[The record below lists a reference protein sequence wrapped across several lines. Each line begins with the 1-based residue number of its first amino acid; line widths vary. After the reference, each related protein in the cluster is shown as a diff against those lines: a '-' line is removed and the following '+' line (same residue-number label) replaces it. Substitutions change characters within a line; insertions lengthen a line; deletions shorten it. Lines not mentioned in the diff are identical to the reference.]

1 MNTERTIATIR
12 RVLIDNPAADVK
24 FVDAIAADSHF
35 VSTNGRVLVL
45 FVNPEHRELI
55 EKLRQ
60 ASRSAESAAGPGS
73 TVGVSEH
80 PKEPS

>member
-12 RVLIDNPAADVK
+12 RVLIGNPAADVK

-45 FVNPEHRELI
+45 FVNPEHGELI
-55 EKLRQ
+55 DELRPVPICNRPPT
-60 ASRSAESAAGPGS
+60 AHHMPERRNTSRAWA
-73 TVGVSEH
+73 
-80 PKEPS
+80 

>member
-12 RVLIDNPAADVK
+12 RVLIGTPAAAVK
-24 FVDAIAADSHF
+24 FVDAIAADSLF
-35 VSTNGRVLVL
+35 VSTIGRVLVL
-45 FVNPEHRELI
+45 FVNPEHGELI
-55 EKLRQ
+55 DELRQ
-60 ASRSAESAAGPGS
+60 ASRSPESAAGPGS